1 MPGCG
6 TGQST
11 FVLSEYF
18 DRVLGVDVSESQ
30 IEEARDD
37 IILFLRLIHLTTT

>member
-1 MPGCG
+1 MLGCG

-11 FVLSEYF
+11 FVLAEHF

-30 IEEARDD
+30 IEEARDQ
-37 IILFLRLIHLTTT
+37 IIH